1 MARCR
6 RLGPTERRRTLEGL
20 TQHCM
25 RGRSGAVTVLNRLH
39 IMRAHPA
46 GHGEMDA
53 SSDSM
58 GVSAS
63 LATVRSTY

>member
-1 MARCR
+1 M
-6 RLGPTERRRTLEGL
+6 
-20 TQHCM
+20 
-25 RGRSGAVTVLNRLH
+25 TVLNRLH